1 MQGKEW
7 AKQGIYYNEEEC
19 VAYAKIDDF
28 QTNVTPEDLV
38 NKMKEQTGGMDIPH
52 HLEQEE
58 KMRAY
63 RVATEGSVVSD
74 ESNITLKEK
83 NIEEER
89 ARLQAE

>member
-1 MQGKEW
+1 
-7 AKQGIYYNEEEC
+7 
-19 VAYAKIDDF
+19 
-28 QTNVTPEDLV
+28 
-38 NKMKEQTGGMDIPH
+38 MDIPH